1 MFIIIY
7 AFIFNFSNFRYV
19 QDQCTALLK
28 ACQNKHVSV
37 AKRLC
42 QRNYIDVNAP
52 NKVFSCICHGKQ
64 AMHYVFN
71 SL

>member
-7 AFIFNFSNFRYV
+7 AFIFNFSNFHHV

-37 AKRLC
+37 AKGLC

-52 NKVFSCICHGKQ
+52 NKVFWCICHGKQ
-64 AMHYVFN
+64 PMHYVFN